1 MFTFIKA
8 QAASLT
14 ASLVDIL
21 LTIFFVEVFQCWY
34 MTGSIL
40 GTLSGGVTHFTMC
53 RNWVFDASGRK
64 MPGQILKYILVW
76 NGNLL
81 LTSSGIFLV
90 THYMEINYAI
100 SKIMISVLVGISYNY
115 LLQKNFVFK

>member
-1 MFTFIKA
+1 
-8 QAASLT
+8 
-14 ASLVDIL
+14 
-21 LTIFFVEVFQCWY
+21 
-34 MTGSIL
+34 
-40 GTLSGGVTHFTMC
+40 
-53 RNWVFDASGRK
+53 